1 MAKKANGPHPID
13 VHVGNRIKARR
24 NVMGLSQQDLGEA
37 LELTYQQVQKYENG
51 MNRVVSSRL
60 YMLSKI
66 LKVTISY
73 FFEGFEGAKQPGF
86 SDGGQAKFEG
96 PDEDVMNKKETFD
109 LVRAYYQIKDKNLR
123 HQILEMAKAMSKS

>member
-73 FFEGFEGAKQPGF
+73 FFEGLNG
-86 SDGGQAKFEG
+86 
-96 PDEDVMNKKETFD
+96 
-109 LVRAYYQIKDKNLR
+109 L
-123 HQILEMAKAMSKS
+123 